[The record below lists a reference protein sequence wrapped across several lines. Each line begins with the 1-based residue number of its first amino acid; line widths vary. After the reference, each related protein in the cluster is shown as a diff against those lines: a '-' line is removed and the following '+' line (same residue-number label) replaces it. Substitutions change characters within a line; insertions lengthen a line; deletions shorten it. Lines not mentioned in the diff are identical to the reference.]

1 MFFYSPVELLP
12 ILSISMKVGPA
23 LLLSLMFTFGL
34 AQAQFP
40 SSRVAIQWPFAQN
53 SIWNVPIGSNA
64 VYVPA
69 GIGPPQ
75 AWSVTVDEDILI
87 LDPDAPLQSVYKH
100 DAGWSDRLRCESV
113 IEPMEVLIDNV
124 PIPSQ
129 FSTDP
134 GYNGSRPNHSAA
146 LLRSDGRTLV
156 QTQPFHLCGVGGAAV
171 SQFRPPDSD
180 LYSGDGIRGAH
191 GGSGMS
197 SIGGT
202 LRLGELVPNGVIR
215 HALKINLYANKY
227 LAYKLDDTP
236 GYRWPAI
243 RADGYANADTYQG
256 QVPALEMGALLALLP
271 SFDIEQL
278 QTAPARILAQAFI
291 DYGGYVVDDT
301 AWDVFA
307 LATEWGPAGRVTDE
321 FKEVW
326 GYDMETNN
334 KEHPWAQDM
343 ILLFTALQVV
353 DNNSS
358 NAIGGGGTP
367 RQPLAPPFDLTVVSE
382 DANQYF
388 PLEIFPNPADE
399 RLQLRFIGNRPAQ
412 IQRIILW
419 DTMGRARQH
428 WQNRAMNP
436 GTIDLQLESTLEA
449 GIYYLEFR
457 DKEGRSSVEKLMIA
471 KN

>member
-1 MFFYSPVELLP
+1 MKKGQVLLFSL
-12 ILSISMKVGPA
+12 ILTFSVGY
-23 LLLSLMFTFGL
+23 
-34 AQAQFP
+34 AQFP
-40 SSRVAIQWPFAQN
+40 TSRVATQWPFTQN
-53 SIWNVPIGSNA
+53 SIWNMPIGSNA

-69 GIGPPQ
+69 GIGAPQ

-87 LDPDAPLQSVYKH
+87 LSPEAPLQDVVKH
-100 DAGWSDRLRCESV
+100 DAGWSDRLRCESILEPTEVV
-113 IEPMEVLIDNV
+113 IAGV
-124 PIPSQ
+124 PIPAD

-134 GYNGSRPNHSAA
+134 GYNGLRPNHSAA
-146 LLRSDGRTLV
+146 LLRADGRTVV
-156 QTQPFHLCGVGGAAV
+156 QTQPFHVCGASGTAV
-171 SQFRPPDSD
+171 SQFRPPDED

-202 LRLGELVPNGVIR
+202 LRMGELVPNGVIR
-215 HALKINLYANKY
+215 HALKVNLYAQKY
-227 LAYKLDDTP
+227 LAFNNDETP

-243 RADGYANADTYQG
+243 RADGYATADTYGG
-256 QVPALEMGALLALLP
+256 QVQALEMGALLALLP
-271 SFDIEQL
+271 SFDVEQL
-278 QTAPARILAQAFI
+278 QTAPARIVAQAFI

-326 GYDMETNN
+326 GYEMETND

-343 ILLFTALQVV
+343 ILLFTSLQVV
-353 DNNSS
+353 NNNSS
-358 NAIGGGGTP
+358 TATGGGGTP
-367 RQPLAPPFDLTVVSE
+367 RQPLAPPFDLTVVNE
-382 DANQYF
+382 DANQNF
-388 PLEIFPNPADE
+388 QLEIFPNPAHE
-399 RLQLRFIGNRPAQ
+399 RLQLRFIGNQPAQ

-419 DTMGRARQH
+419 DTLGRARQR
-428 WQNRAMNP
+428 WQNQAMNT
-436 GTIDLQLESTLEA
+436 GITDLQLESTLEA

>member
-1 MFFYSPVELLP
+1 MLT
-12 ILSISMKVGPA
+12 LSVGY
-23 LLLSLMFTFGL
+23 
-34 AQAQFP
+34 AQFP
-40 SSRVAIQWPFAQN
+40 SSRVASQWPFAQN
-53 SIWNVPIGSNA
+53 SIWNMPIGSNA

-69 GIGPPQ
+69 GIGAPE

-87 LDPDAPLQSVYKH
+87 LTPAASPQDVIKH
-100 DAGWSDRLRCESV
+100 DAGWSDRLRCESAL
-113 IEPMEVLIDNV
+113 EPKEVLIADV
-124 PIPSQ
+124 PIPAD

-134 GYNGSRPNHSAA
+134 GYNGLRPNHSAA
-146 LLRSDGRTLV
+146 LLRADGKTIV
-156 QTQPFHLCGVGGAAV
+156 QTQPFHICGEGGAAV
-171 SQFRPPDSD
+171 SQFRPPDGD
-180 LYSGDGIRGAH
+180 LYLGDGIRGAH

-197 SIGGT
+197 SIVGT
-202 LRLGELVPNGVIR
+202 LRMGDLIPNGVIR
-215 HALKINLYANKY
+215 HALKVNLYAQKY
-227 LAYKLDDTP
+227 LAFNTDETP

-326 GYDMETNN
+326 GYEMETND

-343 ILLFTALQVV
+343 ILLFTSLQVV

-367 RQPLAPPFDLTVVSE
+367 RQPLAPPFDLTVVNE
-382 DANQYF
+382 DTNQNF
-388 PLEIFPNPADE
+388 QLEIFPNPAHE

-419 DTMGRARQH
+419 DTMGRARQR
-428 WQNRAMNP
+428 WQNPAMNT
-436 GTIDLQLESTLEA
+436 GATDLQLELTLEA

-471 KN
+471 NN